1 MLASKK
7 LLYDCGMR
15 LTVLGS
21 GTSVPH
27 PKRSSSAYWLE
38 IEGGSLLIDC
48 SASSIIRMAQEGC
61 DWVNLDAVWISH
73 FHLDHCGGLAP
84 FLFGTKHAP
93 ETQNREKPLRVFGP
107 AGLRK
112 IIETFDSAYDYGLL
126 KQPFPL
132 EMIEVA
138 AGKSFDI
145 LSGLVGS
152 VFSTP
157 HTDESCA
164 IRLENADGKSLV
176 FTADTGYSTTLGVF
190 ARGTDLLLAECSFIR
205 DKPVKIHLEI
215 DDIAHLIRF
224 AKPKRTVLTH
234 LYPEWDGRENEAAGL
249 LGELGAEIAFDGM
262 RINY

>member
-1 MLASKK
+1 MELI
-7 LLYDCGMR
+7 
-15 LTVLGS
+15 VLGS
-21 GTSVPH
+21 GSSVPH
-27 PKRSSSAYWLE
+27 PRRSSSGYWLNAVD
-38 IEGGSLLIDC
+38 GSLMLDC
-48 SASSIIRMAQEGC
+48 SASSILRMAQEGC

-176 FTADTGYSTTLGVF
+176 FTADTGYS
-190 ARGTDLLLAECSFIR
+190 
-205 DKPVKIHLEI
+205 
-215 DDIAHLIRF
+215 
-224 AKPKRTVLTH
+224 
-234 LYPEWDGRENEAAGL
+234 
-249 LGELGAEIAFDGM
+249 
-262 RINY
+262 